1 MNEKTQSK
9 DANVIL
15 RYPRWNDPITILKQ
29 NEYMKKNP
37 RTLLKLKNKITEI
50 KKKEPSVDRLKSRLE
65 MTEELV
71 NSKTD

>member
-15 RYPRWNDPITILKQ
+15 RYPRWNDLIRILKQ